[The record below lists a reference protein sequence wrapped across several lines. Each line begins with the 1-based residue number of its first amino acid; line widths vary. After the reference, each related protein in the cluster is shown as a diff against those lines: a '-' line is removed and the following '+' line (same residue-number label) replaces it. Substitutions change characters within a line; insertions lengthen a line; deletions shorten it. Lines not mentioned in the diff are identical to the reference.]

1 MKLQFEPDDLEIL
14 EGIVEESTEH
24 LNGIE
29 EGVLKLEAEFAPEHL
44 DHVFRALHS
53 VKGVAG
59 FVEYTPIKD
68 TAHVLESFLSDMK
81 KGLYEASSEITDL
94 LLRGIDILNLH
105 VAQLAGSLPDLGAG
119 GGQHLEL
126 EIEEYGFQDFVDEA
140 EAIRKLTLQSEPGK
154 EPGQSPVAP
163 LNKDASGEVERV
175 MKLEIG
181 SFLEQSRIDFIEEVY
196 EHLDTIEKNCVE
208 MEKDSSNKELLNAI
222 LRGFHSI
229 KGGAGVILSMME
241 SDGKEDDP
249 FYIIKNLT
257 HTVESL
263 LQTYRNMELGIPSG
277 VVDIILEAVDRSHA
291 LAKAIEENRQEQ
303 IVIEDLVQRLQVF
316 SSEENLLPAEG
327 QAQIE
332 ENNRKLPKQLTAF
345 ANITRQGLESISFL
359 VNSAQPGFPVAN
371 KRINQY
377 QRAMNS
383 IVKSARQM
391 EYLDIAELV
400 EEMQAHIAQVKPGD
414 SVDSSFVDELRQQYE
429 VLQSLLDSRIKDIED
444 LCAVPE
450 REYDKKLG
458 EILLAEKKITH
469 EDLEQALKDQRK
481 LGEVLVER
489 GMVKKEDVDLALAKQ
504 SMARQQGK
512 DSREPAQA
520 GSDVGG
526 QSIRVSQDKM
536 NRLMNMIGELLISK
550 NRIFHLAEQ
559 INLEYEIPELSRDVK
574 SVAFEIS
581 RISDELQDAIMSA
594 RMLPLR
600 VLFQRY
606 PRTIRDTARKVGKQA
621 DLVVSGEETELDK
634 TVMEAINDPLVHMLR
649 NAVDHGIEPPDARR
663 ALGKPEAGTVWLQAR
678 YQGNNVVIEIK
689 DDGKGM
695 NPDEIKAKAL
705 KKGLITTEQIETLS
719 LDDTFRLIFAPGFS
733 TRDEVSE
740 LSGRGVG
747 MDVVKNNIEKV
758 GGSVTMTSVVNA
770 GSHFTLKI
778 PLSMSIIRGL
788 MIRCGGQQY
797 VIPLDA
803 IEETVKILPSDI
815 RRYKDLLVADIRGG
829 ILHLVRLQDIL
840 DLGGQ
845 EPQDDS
851 SETTTGQERISV
863 VVLEND
869 GHRFGLIVDSFY
881 KEQEFVVKALVEEL
895 AQLKIYTGASI
906 LGDGNVVLI
915 LNPAQLFNTFL
926 HFRKAGEADG
936 ENHSAG

>member
-1 MKLQFEPDDLEIL
+1 
-14 EGIVEESTEH
+14 
-24 LNGIE
+24 
-29 EGVLKLEAEFAPEHL
+29 
-44 DHVFRALHS
+44 
-53 VKGVAG
+53 
-59 FVEYTPIKD
+59 
-68 TAHVLESFLSDMK
+68 
-81 KGLYEASSEITDL
+81 
-94 LLRGIDILNLH
+94 
-105 VAQLAGSLPDLGAG
+105 
-119 GGQHLEL
+119 
-126 EIEEYGFQDFVDEA
+126 
-140 EAIRKLTLQSEPGK
+140 
-154 EPGQSPVAP
+154 
-163 LNKDASGEVERV
+163 
-175 MKLEIG
+175 
-181 SFLEQSRIDFIEEVY
+181 
-196 EHLDTIEKNCVE
+196 
-208 MEKDSSNKELLNAI
+208 
-222 LRGFHSI
+222 
-229 KGGAGVILSMME
+229 ME
-241 SDGKEDDP
+241 SDGQEDDP
-249 FYIIKNLT
+249 FYTIKNLT

-263 LQTYRNMELGIPSG
+263 LQTYRNMDLGIPSG

-291 LAKAIEENRQEQ
+291 LAKAIEEDRQEQ
-303 IVIEDLVQRLQVF
+303 IVIEDLVQKLQVF
-316 SSEENLLPAEG
+316 SSEENFLPAEG
-327 QAQIE
+327 QALVE
-332 ENNRKLPKQLTAF
+332 ESNRKLPKQLTAF

-359 VNSAQPGFPVAN
+359 VNSAKPGFPVSN

-377 QRAMNS
+377 QRAMNA
-383 IVKSARQM
+383 IIKSARQM

-400 EEMQAHIAQVKPGD
+400 EEMQAHVGKVKPGD
-414 SVDSSFVDELRQQYE
+414 SVDTGFVDELKQQYE
-429 VLQSLLDSRIKDIED
+429 VLQSLLDSRIKDIAD
-444 LCAVPE
+444 LCSVPE

-458 EILLAEKKITH
+458 EILLAEKKITA
-469 EDLEQALKDQRK
+469 EDLEQALKEQRK
-481 LGEVLVER
+481 LGEVLVEK
-489 GMVKKEDVDLALAKQ
+489 GILKKEDVDLALAKQ

-512 DSREPAQA
+512 ESLEPAQA
-520 GSDVGG
+520 ASEVGG

-550 NRIFHLAEQ
+550 NRIFHLADQ

-649 NAVDHGIEPPDARR
+649 NAVDHGIEPPDVRR

-695 NPDEIKAKAL
+695 DPDEIKAKAL

-719 LDDTFRLIFAPGFS
+719 MDDTFRLIFAPGFS

-758 GGSVTMTSVVNA
+758 GGSIAMSSAVNA

-797 VIPLDA
+797 VIPLDS

-840 DLGGQ
+840 DLEGR
-845 EPQDDS
+845 EPQADS
-851 SETTTGQERISV
+851 LATAAGPERISV
-863 VVLEND
+863 VILEND

-895 AQLKIYTGASI
+895 AQLRIYTGASI

-926 HFRKAGEADG
+926 HSRKAGEADG
-936 ENHSAG
+936 DNHSAG